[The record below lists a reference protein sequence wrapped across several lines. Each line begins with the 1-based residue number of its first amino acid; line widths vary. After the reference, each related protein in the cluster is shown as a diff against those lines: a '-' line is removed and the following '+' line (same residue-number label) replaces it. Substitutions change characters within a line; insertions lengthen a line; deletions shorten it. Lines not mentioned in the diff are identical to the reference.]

1 MKEISILYLLKL
13 LKKHILVVLLSAI
26 VLGATA
32 FSYCNFFA
40 TPKFSATT
48 SIIISNGAIIN
59 STTST
64 GNGKDSNSDFTA
76 SNVIAENCVE
86 ILNTPEMIKLV
97 ADKAGIKN
105 HNLLRNSFRIRKRA
119 ENIIILDVT
128 ATALSP
134 EDAVKLSKIF
144 ASLSPEY
151 LSAIFPNVLVNVV
164 AEAEGAVVVSPR
176 TLQTTAVGF
185 LVGLFLSYIIYLI
198 FDMFDQTVHT
208 EDDLSDNFPFAI
220 LGVIPDF
227 LTAPAGGYSDGD
239 K

>member
-32 FSYCNFFA
+32 FSYCSFFA

-64 GNGKDSNSDFTA
+64 GSGKDSNSDFTA

-105 HNLLRNSFRIRKRA
+105 HNSLRNAFKIKKRA

-128 ATALSP
+128 ATAFSP
-134 EDAVKLSKIF
+134 AEAVTLSKIF

-176 TLQTTAVGF
+176 TFQTTTIGF
-185 LVGLFLSYIIYLI
+185 MIGFFLAFIVYLI
-198 FDMFDQTVHT
+198 MDMFDQTIHT
-208 EDDLSDNFPFAI
+208 EDDLSDNFQLAI

-227 LTAPAGGYSDGD
+227 LTAPAGGYNDGD